1 MVLQIRPSMSGRR
14 ASTGEERRRP
24 LQPQKRL
31 RPQFADSEQK
41 TTREI
46 PVVALERAA

>member
-1 MVLQIRPSMSGRR
+1 MLLQIRPSTSGRR

-24 LQPQKRL
+24 FEPQKRL

-46 PVVALERAA
+46 HVVALERAA